1 MAVVVGRV
9 RAGVAGAVVALLFTA
24 CQPPGV
30 TLLPGNHLYWD
41 GNPIPIRSAC
51 VRSETNTCQPK
62 PGTSTSYTVVCNLS
76 TITSTAGEPNPG
88 IYVTLVMP
96 GFVAITAGGVNWTP
110 GKSSGGFTKG
120 GVTHFDARKGAN
132 VDVIVSDPI
141 SKTSHHLSGKVS
153 CT

>member
-1 MAVVVGRV
+1 MSRS
-9 RAGVAGAVVALLFTA
+9 VACLVAALLLTA
-24 CQPPGV
+24 CQPPGA

-51 VRSETNTCQPK
+51 IRSKTNTCQPK
-62 PGTSTSYTVVCNLS
+62 PDISAVSYRVVCNQS
-76 TITSTAGEPNPG
+76 TLGG
-88 IYVTLVMP
+88 
-96 GFVAITAGGVNWTP
+96 TAGGPDAGIFVTLLVPAGLVISAEGVSWTP

-120 GVTHFDARKGAN
+120 GVTDFDARKGAN
-132 VDVIVSDPI
+132 VDVIVSDPV